1 MERTTYPSNPPAS
14 VSCSCALFSR
24 RKAPPIPP
32 SQPISSPPVSL
43 SWICSSAVKC
53 VFAIANANSRGDF
66 IERDRARV
74 DPIRGDALD
83 SPQRSGYGHPSARL
97 ERADVLQW
105 RGIGSGGN
113 ATATNCR
120 FIGGAEMLATLA
132 RVALALFLVVIVYR
146 MV

>member
-1 MERTTYPSNPPAS
+1 
-14 VSCSCALFSR
+14 
-24 RKAPPIPP
+24 
-32 SQPISSPPVSL
+32 VSL

-83 SPQRSGYGHPSARL
+83 SPQRSGSGHPSARL

-146 MV
+146 MVQRGELPSLDLMFGISLGLGVVVAGTVWLLWPRLRR

>member
-1 MERTTYPSNPPAS
+1 M
-14 VSCSCALFSR
+14 
-24 RKAPPIPP
+24 
-32 SQPISSPPVSL
+32 SL

-83 SPQRSGYGHPSARL
+83 SPQRSGSGHPSARL

-146 MV
+146 MVQRGELPSLDLMFGISLGLGVVVAGTVWLLWPRLRR